1 MIVRGGESIVTPD
14 DRQGAGRNTQVSV
27 HVSVNGPNG
36 VSESNSLRSHS
47 VMLARHLQE
56 RFSWAPAPTDSVEYV
71 SNLGAQ
77 VIRRHYRTCDTHVFL
92 PMGYRTGFV
101 TCT

>member
-47 VMLARHLQE
+47 VMLASICRSDSPGRQ
-56 RFSWAPAPTDSVEYV
+56 RPQTQWSMSRTWA
-71 SNLGAQ
+71 L
-77 VIRRHYRTCDTHVFL
+77 R
-92 PMGYRTGFV
+92 
-101 TCT
+101 

>member
-47 VMLARHLQE
+47 VMLARHPQE
-56 RFSWAPAPTDSVEYV
+56 RFSRAPAPTDSVEYV